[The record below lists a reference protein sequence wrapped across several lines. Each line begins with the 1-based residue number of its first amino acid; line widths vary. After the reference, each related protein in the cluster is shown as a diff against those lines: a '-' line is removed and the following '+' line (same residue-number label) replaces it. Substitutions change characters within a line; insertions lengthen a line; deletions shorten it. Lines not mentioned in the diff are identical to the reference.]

1 MKPSNTVEVKVEDVR
16 FDVSMDGDCPQD
28 MFIDGVWLVGSVQE
42 LSCVLDPKVY
52 DAIEEK
58 ARQELGARASSLIET
73 AEDLRVEAIIEE
85 RMEAWS

>member
-1 MKPSNTVEVKVEDVR
+1 MKPNNTIEVKVEDVR
-16 FDVSMDGDCPQD
+16 FEVSMDGDCPQD
-28 MFIDGVWLVGSVQE
+28 MFMDGVWLVGSVQE

-58 ARQELGARASSLIET
+58 ARQELIEIS
-73 AEDLRVEAIIEE
+73 EDLRVEAIIEE

>member
-52 DAIEEK
+52 DAIEEA
-58 ARQELGARASSLIET
+58 ARQELIEI

>member
-1 MKPSNTVEVKVEDVR
+1 MKPNNTIEVRVQDVR
-16 FDVSMDGDCPQD
+16 FEVSMDGDCPQD

-52 DAIEEK
+52 DAIEEA
-58 ARQELGARASSLIET
+58 ARQELIEIS
-73 AEDLRVEAIIEE
+73 EDLRVEAIIEE